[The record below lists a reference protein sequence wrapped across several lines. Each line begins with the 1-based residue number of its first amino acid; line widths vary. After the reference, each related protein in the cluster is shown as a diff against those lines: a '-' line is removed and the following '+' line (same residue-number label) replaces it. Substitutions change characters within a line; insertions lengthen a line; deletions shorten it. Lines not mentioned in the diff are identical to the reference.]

1 LGGQARNSRVNGL
14 LSYRGTHLLAEC
26 DTLFLRSGP
35 VLCPGCVKV
44 ALRFE
49 IGYNQISL
57 ISPGRD
63 GIGSFFENTVVHGT
77 QEMESMGEQQKE
89 CRECGWRGSA
99 AELDET
105 IDASTGKTHIFCPAC
120 GGAAIEDLK
129 PDTKGQAPEA

>member
-1 LGGQARNSRVNGL
+1 MESGR
-14 LSYRGTHLLAEC
+14 
-26 DTLFLRSGP
+26 FLKTPS
-35 VLCPGCVKV
+35 CV
-44 ALRFE
+44 
-49 IGYNQISL
+49 
-57 ISPGRD
+57 
-63 GIGSFFENTVVHGT
+63 GT

-105 IDASTGKTHIFCPAC
+105 IDASTGKSHIFCPAC